1 MKLKVWLA
9 LLAVYIVW
17 GSTYLAIRFV
27 VESIPPLFSG
37 GLRFLIS
44 GLILYIWRRAQGD
57 PAPTKVQ
64 WRAAAI
70 IGLFLLLGGNGG
82 LVWAEQYIPSGISS
96 LFIATTP
103 LWMVLIDSFRPG
115 GKSPGWLTWFGVLL
129 GLAGIVLLITPWQNG
144 ISDTSHLNPFG
155 VAALLFAAFSWTIG
169 SLYSRKA
176 PLPASPLLY
185 TGMEM
190 LAGCA
195 GLFVLSGLTGE
206 WSRLDLSAIQPRS
219 LWGLAYL
226 VFFGSLIG
234 FVSYT
239 WLLRNAPTPLVS
251 TYAYVN
257 PLIAIL
263 LGVVFANESL
273 NIWMVI
279 SAAIII
285 GSVVIINYARYS
297 ARQVAEKLAG
307 QPPEPIQLS
316 SSDD

>member
-1 MKLKVWLA
+1 MKLKVWIA
-9 LLAVYIVW
+9 LIAVYLVW

-27 VESIPPLFSG
+27 VESIPPLFSA

-44 GLILYIWRRAQGD
+44 GAILYFWRRSQGD
-57 PAPTKVQ
+57 PAPSRVQ

-70 IGLFLLLGGNGG
+70 IGLLLLLGGNGG

-103 LWMVLIDSFRPG
+103 LWMVLIDSLRPG
-115 GKSPGWLTWFGVLL
+115 GKSPGWLTWLGVLF
-129 GLAGIVLLITPWQNG
+129 GLAGIVLLIAPWQNG
-144 ISDTSHLNPFG
+144 FSGASHLNPFG

-195 GLFVLSGLTGE
+195 SLFVLSGLTGE
-206 WSRLDLSAIQPRS
+206 WTRLDLSVIQPRS

-226 VFFGSLIG
+226 IFFGSLIG

-251 TYAYVN
+251 TYAYIN

-263 LGVVFANESL
+263 LGVLFADESL
-273 NIWMVI
+273 NIWMII

-297 ARQVAEKLAG
+297 ARQPAS
-307 QPPEPIQLS
+307 PTQLTTG
-316 SSDD
+316 DD

>member
-1 MKLKVWLA
+1 
-9 LLAVYIVW
+9 
-17 GSTYLAIRFV
+17 
-27 VESIPPLFSG
+27 
-37 GLRFLIS
+37 
-44 GLILYIWRRAQGD
+44 
-57 PAPTKVQ
+57 
-64 WRAAAI
+64 
-70 IGLFLLLGGNGG
+70 LGGNGA
-82 LVWAEQYIPSGISS
+82 LVWAEQTIPSGIAS

-103 LWMVLIDSFRPG
+103 LWMVLIDSLRPG

-129 GLAGIVLLITPWQNG
+129 GLAGIVLLITPWQDGLNEA
-144 ISDTSHLNPFG
+144 SQLNPLG

-169 SLYSRKA
+169 SLYSRNA

-190 LAGCA
+190 LAGCV
-195 GLFVLSGLTGE
+195 GLFALSGLSGE
-206 WSRLDLSAIQPRS
+206 WARLDLSSFEPRS
-219 LWGLAYL
+219 LWGLVYL
-226 VFFGSLIG
+226 IFFGSLIG

-263 LGVVFANESL
+263 LGVVFADETL

-297 ARQVAEKLAG
+297 ARQTANPLPV
-307 QPPEPIQLS
+307 S

>member
-1 MKLKVWLA
+1 MKLKVWIA

-27 VESIPPLFSG
+27 VESIPPLFSA

-44 GLILYIWRRAQGD
+44 GLILYLWRRSQGD
-57 PAPTKVQ
+57 PAPSKLH
-64 WRAAAI
+64 WRAASI
-70 IGLFLLLGGNGG
+70 IGLLLLLGGNGA
-82 LVWAEQYIPSGISS
+82 LVWAEQTIPSGIAS

-103 LWMVLIDSFRPG
+103 LWMVLIDSLRPG
-115 GKSPGWLTWFGVLL
+115 GKSPGWLTWFGVIF

-144 ISDTSHLNPFG
+144 LSETGNLNLYG
-155 VAALLFAAFSWTIG
+155 VAALLFAAFSWTLG
-169 SLYSRKA
+169 SLYSRQA
-176 PLPASPLLY
+176 PLPSSPLLY

-190 LAGCA
+190 LAGSL
-195 GLFVLSGLTGE
+195 GLFVFSAITGE
-206 WSRLDLSAIQPRS
+206 LSHLDLSVIQPRS
-219 LWGLAYL
+219 IWGLAYL
-226 VFFGSLIG
+226 VVFGSLIG

-263 LGVVFANESL
+263 LGVLFADESL

-285 GSVVIINYARYS
+285 GAVFIINYARYS
-297 ARQVAEKLAG
+297 ARQSAPRL
-307 QPPEPIQLS
+307 LH
-316 SSDD
+316 